1 MKRALTASVLG
12 ILLWAVI
19 KLAPPWAFFAIGA
32 VFVLLAAWECYAML
46 DALETRPF
54 KLLGL
59 AAVLAVY
66 WSFTRVPPVFS
77 PVVPILGATALA
89 TIASMW
95 RRTDPQ
101 AMFGA
106 SWSTLF
112 PVIFVGLGLAYM
124 AGLRA
129 VPGELGEDL
138 SLLALVCVTF
148 SDTAAYYVGSRLGR
162 HRMAPYLSPRKS
174 WEGALGGMAASV
186 GGALLAH
193 VWFYQ
198 RLALP
203 HAVAIGALLGAA
215 GILGDLSES
224 MWKRAS
230 GLKDSSRLLPG
241 HGGVLDRVDGLLFA
255 GPVLYY
261 YFGIFLE
268 SRP

>member
-1 MKRALTASVLG
+1 MKRPATAAVLG

-32 VFVLLAAWECYAML
+32 VFVLLGAGECYGML
-46 DALETRPF
+46 DGLGTRPF
-54 KLLGL
+54 KVLGL
-59 AAVLAVY
+59 ASVLAVY
-66 WSFTRVPPVFS
+66 WTFTGVAPVYS
-77 PVVPILGATALA
+77 AVIPILGATALA

-95 RRTDPQ
+95 NRPDPQ
-101 AMFGA
+101 AMLGA

-138 SLLALVCVTF
+138 TLLAFVCVTF

-162 HRMAPYLSPRKS
+162 HRMAPNLSPKKS
-174 WEGALGGMAASV
+174 WEGALGGMIASV

-198 RLALP
+198 RLAP
-203 HAVAIGALLGAA
+203 FHAVAIGALLGAA

-230 GLKDSSRLLPG
+230 GVKDSSRLLPG

-261 YFGIFLE
+261 YYRIFLE